1 MFYLTS
7 KFHDDSVSIFGFMEG
22 VGAGTPKKHRRNRV
36 KAPNYKVFMSLL
48 YDRKIKPYNNARTLS
63 VGESPG

>member
-36 KAPNYKVFMSLL
+36 KTPNYKVFMSLL
-48 YDRKIKPYNNARTLS
+48 YDRKM
-63 VGESPG
+63 